1 MSKKRQP
8 EVGTKPANLDQN
20 IETQVLFAE
29 RDRDSAKLN
38 QNLGSTKNPETE
50 TIFLQNDAIISVK
63 SLSRERRLADLER
76 RLERV
81 ERKVNSNERFA
92 RTLSKCLGTQVQ
104 ATDAVVEVVRK
115 CLREDAELR
124 AELTSAIKEYD
135 KHKVTRWLTGFGGVV
150 FRIVAL
156 AAAAFAGAFI
166 YWVFYGM

>member
-1 MSKKRQP
+1 MSKKRQS
-8 EVGTKPANLDQN
+8 EMSSRPADLDDRVDAK
-20 IETQVLFAE
+20 VLVAE
-29 RDRDSAKLN
+29 RDQDTVKLN
-38 QNLGSTKNPETE
+38 KNLGSHSNPETE

-63 SLSRERRLADLER
+63 SLSRERRLADVER

-92 RTLSKCLGTQVQ
+92 RTLSKCLGTQVL

-124 AELTSAIKEYD
+124 DELTAAIKEYD
-135 KHKVTRWLTGFGGVV
+135 KRKVVRWLSGLGGAVIKV
-150 FRIVAL
+150 VAL

-166 YWVFYGM
+166 YWVFCGM

>member
-1 MSKKRQP
+1 MSKKRQS
-8 EVGTKPANLDQN
+8 EMSSRSANLDDRVDAK
-20 IETQVLFAE
+20 VLVAE
-29 RDRDSAKLN
+29 RDQDTAKLN
-38 QNLGSTKNPETE
+38 KNLGSHSNPETE

-63 SLSRERRLADLER
+63 SLSRERRLADVER

-92 RTLSKCLGTQVQ
+92 RTLSKCLGTQVL

-124 AELTSAIKEYD
+124 AELTAAIKEYD
-135 KHKVTRWLTGFGGVV
+135 KRKVMRWLTGFGGVV

-156 AAAAFAGAFI
+156 AGAAFAGAFI

>member
-1 MSKKRQP
+1 MSKKHQS
-8 EVGTKPANLDQN
+8 GLDTQSTNLEEKVDA
-20 IETQVLFAE
+20 QVLVAG
-29 RDRDSAKLN
+29 RDSESAKLN
-38 QNLGSTKNPETE
+38 KNLGSHSNPETE

-63 SLSRERRLADLER
+63 SLSRERRLSDVER
-76 RLERV
+76 RLERI

-92 RTLSKCLGTQVQ
+92 RTLSKCLNTQVL

-124 AELTSAIKEYD
+124 DELTTAIKEYD
-135 KHKVTRWLTGFGGVV
+135 KRKFTRWLTGFGGIVLK
-150 FRIVAL
+150 IVAL